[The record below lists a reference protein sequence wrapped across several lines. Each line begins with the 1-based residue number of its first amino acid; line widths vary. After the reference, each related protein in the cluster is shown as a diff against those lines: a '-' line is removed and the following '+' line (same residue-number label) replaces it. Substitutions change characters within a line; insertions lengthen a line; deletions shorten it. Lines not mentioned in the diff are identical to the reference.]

1 MGNKKPGKIGF
12 KGVKMKVIFLILLLL
27 NSGLNGLNADSK
39 KGKKIMKKPYALSAE
54 MTVENS
60 SIYENAGLEYEFENK
75 SEKNVKAFTIVFY
88 VFDEEEGF
96 LEDESGCV
104 CLEVFCQLSAWDS
117 IEDCISLDGFF
128 SEVLEDACQL
138 DYLYVSRITYA
149 DGSFWEDPSGRYAIY
164 F

>member
-1 MGNKKPGKIGF
+1 
-12 KGVKMKVIFLILLLL
+12 MKVILYLFIFISLCQVKLTAK
-27 NSGLNGLNADSK
+27 SR
-39 KGKKIMKKPYALSAE
+39 KGNKNMKKPYSLSAE

-60 SIYENAGLEYEFENK
+60 SIYENAGLEIEFENK
-75 SEKNVKAFTIVFY
+75 SEKTVKAFSIVFF
-88 VFDEEEGF
+88 VFNEDEGF
-96 LEDESGCV
+96 LESESGNI
-104 CLEVFCQLSAWDS
+104 CLEVFCNLSAWNS